1 MTLRLIHN
9 FKVYYFL
16 IWIFMNY
23 FSPNATFPSTN
34 KTDCHDITVSL
45 NTNDSKIYIIYLQNY
60 YLCHDIAELLLQL
73 VLNTNQSITSIMEL
87 FFFKAMMVNSS
98 TNINESINHFLSQIV
113 THKKGPWTICHK
125 MKFSEFWSFNC
136 RVLL

>member
-1 MTLRLIHN
+1 
-9 FKVYYFL
+9 
-16 IWIFMNY
+16 MNY

-87 FFFKAMMVNSS
+87 FFF
-98 TNINESINHFLSQIV
+98 
-113 THKKGPWTICHK
+113 
-125 MKFSEFWSFNC
+125 
-136 RVLL
+136 